1 MTECCDCKTSLM
13 NRDAYFYRD
22 SPYCVCCCPWKK
34 HSSRE
39 IYDNLHGITILDDEN
54 DSLFLNQT
62 DFKYKLICC
71 LNKSLDYY
79 IHQFFRSL

>member
-1 MTECCDCKTSLM
+1 MAECCDCKTSLM

-22 SPYCVCCCPWKK
+22 SSYCVCCCPWKK
-34 HSSRE
+34 NSSRE
-39 IYDNLHGITILDDEN
+39 IHGKLLDDEI
-54 DSLFLNQT
+54 DSLFPNQT

-79 IHQFFRSL
+79 IHQFFGSL